1 MPQANFNHAKHASV
15 SCEECHAQARQ
26 SRETA
31 QVLMPDKAK
40 CVACHSP
47 ETKKV
52 SSDCITCHTYHAP
65 GQVVKVEVQA
75 DLRESSFKRMLLGYN
90 R

>member
-1 MPQANFNHAKHASV
+1 
-15 SCEECHAQARQ
+15 
-26 SRETA
+26 
-31 QVLMPDKAK
+31 MPDKAK

-65 GQVVKVEVQA
+65 GQEVKMQVQA
-75 DLRESSFKRMLLGYN
+75 NAKTSSSLKQMLLGDN